1 MEIAIY
7 GKGGIGKSTLSA
19 NISVAL
25 SGYGKKILQIGCD
38 PKHDS
43 TRLIM
48 HGEKITTMLDY
59 IRDTAPVNCHI
70 KDVLFHGY
78 NGIGCVEAG
87 GPKPGVGCAGRGIIT
102 AFELLDRFD
111 VKNNYDIVL
120 YDVLGDVV
128 CGGFAVPIR
137 SQYADTIYLVTSGE
151 YMSLYAA
158 NNILKGI
165 ENYDGKTKK
174 RVAGI
179 LFNSRNVDGER
190 NRVKSFANAV
200 NLPICAEIP
209 RKDSFARAEA
219 LKMTVLEYGDREI
232 ETIFNNLA
240 EEIINSPKLYF
251 ASPLAD
257 DDLETLIL
265 NAHNLYVKHASSK
278 DEENKNLSIPK
289 SQKIQNAEIY
299 LKELCTSEEPT
310 SGIEED
316 VLLTSNNNLMSK
328 SIIHDEPLHGCAFN
342 GAMSMSINIK
352 DMIVI
357 AHGPKNC
364 AHLSYQSISSSG
376 RRPLYERGTLL
387 PAPLAPNI
395 WSTDMDE
402 GHMIFGGMDKL
413 RETVSEAL
421 ERGPKAIL
429 IVSTCPAGIIGD
441 DIDKVR
447 DMGTSRTPV
456 YTLKTDGNLAGDY
469 LQGMLM
475 AYTDLAKQ
483 IIDEN
488 ISPQK
493 NLVNIIFEK
502 VISKNTQLNFDTI
515 SGYLKHMGVSVNCR
529 FLCNTTYEK
538 IKNFKAAELN
548 MLAYD
553 DFTGRIL
560 KEFFKSNYDSKF
572 FELPFPIGFTQT
584 CEWLRK
590 AGKYFEQERIA
601 EAIILSESLAYDK
614 EIKSIKKILS
624 GKTLLIVTFNHNL
637 DWFLEAAFKVGI
649 KVLKIGVLNFSQD
662 DEFRSNLNV
671 DLPIELNYE
680 RQKKTEDIISLKPDI
695 VLSNYDS
702 GEPGEY
708 FSDTIPMCP
717 DTGFFSALTM
727 LRKWSTL
734 IDMNL
739 KGEWVNDKE
748 IYDQHN
754 SR

>member
-25 SGYGKKILQIGCD
+25 SRYGKKVLQIGCD

-48 HGEKITTMLDY
+48 HGAKITTMLDY
-59 IRDTAPVNCHI
+59 IRDTAPVDCHI

-78 NGIGCVEAG
+78 SGIGCVEAG

-102 AFELLDRFD
+102 AFELLDRFN
-111 VKNNYDIVL
+111 VKSNYDIVL

-165 ENYDGKTKK
+165 ENYDGTTKK

-190 NRVKSFANAV
+190 HRVEAFAKAV

-219 LKMTVLEYGDREI
+219 LKMTVLEYGDEEI
-232 ETIFNNLA
+232 ETIFNSLA
-240 EEIINSPKLYF
+240 NEMINIPKLHL
-251 ASPLAD
+251 ANPLSD
-257 DDLETLIL
+257 DDLEALIL
-265 NAHNLYVKHASSK
+265 NAHSMYTKQTLFRENEKQNLAVSK
-278 DEENKNLSIPK
+278 
-289 SQKIQNAEIY
+289 
-299 LKELCTSEEPT
+299 LKEIHPTEVTLNEMYTSDEPK
-310 SGIEED
+310 INDEQNI
-316 VLLTSNNNLMSK
+316 LLTSNNDLMSK

-342 GAMSMSINIK
+342 GALSMSINIR

-357 AHGPKNC
+357 SHGPKNC

-402 GHMIFGGMDKL
+402 GHMIFGGMEKL
-413 RETVSEAL
+413 RETVANAMEKN
-421 ERGPKAIL
+421 PKAIL

-447 DMGTSRTPV
+447 DMGTSGTPV
-456 YTLKTDGNLAGDY
+456 FTLKTDGNLAGDY

-483 IIDEN
+483 IIDT
-488 ISPQK
+488 SVVPKK

-515 SGYLKHMGVSVNCR
+515 SGYLKKMDVEVNCR
-529 FLCNTTYEK
+529 FLCNTSYDK
-538 IKNFKAAELN
+538 LKNFQSAELN

-560 KEFFKSNYDSKF
+560 KDFFETNFESKF

-590 AGKYFEQERIA
+590 AAKYFGKESVA
-601 EAIILSESLAYDK
+601 ENIISAESLAYNE
-614 EIKSIKKILS
+614 EIKNIRKILC

-662 DEFRSNLNV
+662 DEFRSDLNM

-680 RQKKTEDIISLKPDI
+680 RQKKAEDISTLKPDI

-717 DTGFFSALTM
+717 DAGFFSALTM
-727 LRKWSTL
+727 LKKWSTL

-748 IYDQHN
+748 LYDQYN
-754 SR
+754 TR